1 MHVFYICM
9 HNSGIYMMIIILPV
23 VDRHASAVLTWRL
36 DMYDCLLVA
45 SALLVSTLAK
55 QGANRVPR
63 DNHSNCRAS
72 VEKSIRRLQTVVIIY
87 HKDQRIYER
96 KIR

>member
-9 HNSGIYMMIIILPV
+9 HNSGIYMIIILPV

-36 DMYDCLLVA
+36 DMISLLVA

-63 DNHSNCRAS
+63 DDHSNCRAS
-72 VEKSIRRLQTVVIIY
+72 VEKSIRRLQTIVIIY

-96 KIR
+96 KFR